1 MSQITE
7 LQFLRHAGAIAL
19 SRKCV
24 TEALHIAQTRIQ
36 SIAFAECY
44 DDKKLV
50 LMDHHKWDET
60 GQAVSMRKKPLATC
74 FSCPSQYV
82 FIVTVLCM
90 LDQVA
95 NLVSGAINC

>member
-1 MSQITE
+1 MFQVIE
-7 LQFLRHAGAIAL
+7 LKFLRHAGAITL

-24 TEALHIAQTRIQ
+24 AEALHIVQTRIQ

-74 FSCPSQYV
+74 FFVHPNMCLSLRCSVCWTKLQ
-82 FIVTVLCM
+82 I
-90 LDQVA
+90 
-95 NLVSGAINC
+95 